1 MEAKTTSLAF
11 YKRGR
16 LQKEE
21 KRGHKKRNL
30 IKNRERGRRER
41 RGEET
46 TVAGLVQDHAD

>member
-1 MEAKTTSLAF
+1 MAF

-30 IKNRERGRRER
+30 IKNREREKREEER